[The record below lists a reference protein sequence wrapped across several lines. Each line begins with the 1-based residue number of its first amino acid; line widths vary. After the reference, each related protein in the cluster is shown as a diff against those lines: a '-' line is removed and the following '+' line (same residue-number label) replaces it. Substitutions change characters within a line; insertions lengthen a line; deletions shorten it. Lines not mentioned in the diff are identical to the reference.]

1 MSHRVGRP
9 GHIENIGERGARRRL
24 RGGLVW
30 LVAGLVAWIVM
41 LLKHAPAAWAFA
53 LVVPFTLAAVGWL
66 QAREKT

>member
-1 MSHRVGRP
+1 M
-9 GHIENIGERGARRRL
+9 

-30 LVAGLVAWIVM
+30 LGAGVVAWIVM
-41 LLKHAPAAWAFA
+41 LVKHAPAPWSFV